1 MQSGLMGALSPVP
14 NTHLTIGVL
23 SCSVALAKFLSE
35 PLSLVSGHSSYP
47 PSVDGGGPTEVVKGE
62 PWAQLPVLLSGLV
75 GVVHAEPTF
84 PRGGTGP

>member
-14 NTHLTIGVL
+14 NTHLTVGVL

-47 PSVDGGGPTEVVKGE
+47 PSIDGGGPHGGGE
-62 PWAQLPVLLSGLV
+62 GRAPAPGGAAQ
-75 GVVHAEPTF
+75 
-84 PRGGTGP
+84 